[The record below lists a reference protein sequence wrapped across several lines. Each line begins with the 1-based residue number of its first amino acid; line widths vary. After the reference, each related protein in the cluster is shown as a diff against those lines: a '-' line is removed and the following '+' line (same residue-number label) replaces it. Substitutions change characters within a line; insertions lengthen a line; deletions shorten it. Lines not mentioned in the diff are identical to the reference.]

1 MYMLSSGQVSQ
12 YGEISTL
19 YIGRKPTIVLNTIQ
33 VTKEALVQEAFSGR
47 PSMPLIEWITNGLG
61 Q

>member
-1 MYMLSSGQVSQ
+1 M
-12 YGEISTL
+12 I
-19 YIGRKPTIVLNTIQ
+19 ILNTIQ

-47 PSMPLIEWITNGLG
+47 PVLPLVDWLTNGLG